1 VANTHAIP
9 DSFYEMQSVFGDL
22 GPQVI
27 VAHSGLS
34 VPVSSLTLPAV
45 AASGYVKV
53 VGPPLRMAYV
63 SQPAAS
69 LTFPG
74 NGTYWLALHT
84 DLSTAASGWTRRAGT
99 HYVWQQN
106 ATQPPGQTQLLG
118 FAQITVAGGVI
129 TAVTLLPNAVSP
141 PLSQQNSN
149 AVAITGGTAT
159 GLTAIGAPSGT
170 HTILGNVGLG
180 IVAEAG
186 LSLKT
191 GTHAYLTPN
200 VGIGTAAG
208 QPFDVGVPTRFQSPV
223 GIGIVPPGATFSL
236 DVNGH
241 VLIRQNL
248 GVAVSAGGPYALTVG
263 GPARMTR
270 QYLLETAE
278 SWSAVDNHILSIG
291 FNKGTV
297 NGIGL
302 HQKADAG
309 GGNPLTFYNLAG
321 TVIGTIATSGS
332 ATAYNTSSDVRL
344 KTAIT
349 PLTAALERIRALRP
363 VQFLWKS
370 DDSPG
375 VGFIAHEVQEVL
387 DGVITGEADAV
398 DEAGEIVPQQIDH
411 SKLVPWLTAALK
423 ETLAQVEALTARV
436 AALEAA
442 QA

>member
-1 VANTHAIP
+1 MATTHGLPDTLYETQAIW
-9 DSFYEMQSVFGDL
+9 GDL
-22 GPQVI
+22 GPEVI
-27 VAHSGLS
+27 IAHSGLS

-149 AVAITGGTAT
+149 AVAITGGSAALGGANTGVAPLAVRANTAASDYSFLWPAVRLYPHTSAAGAEVNGLRIEEPVVSGGGTVGSYRGIQLGDTTTT
-159 GLTAIGAPSGT
+159 GPSIGLLVNISNGANRYAVNCTGTAPSYFGGT
-170 HTILGNVGLG
+170 VQMATKLAVGTGGTDTNTKVRIAFDKSLEYGLIFQQLVNDAGAGVPVRFQNV
-180 IVAEAG
+180 AG
-186 LSLKT
+186 
-191 GTHAYLTPN
+191 A
-200 VGIGTAAG
+200 
-208 QPFDVGVPTRFQSPV
+208 DVG
-223 GIGIVPPGATFSL
+223 
-236 DVNGH
+236 
-241 VLIRQNL
+241 
-248 GVAVSAGGPYALTVG
+248 
-263 GPARMTR
+263 
-270 QYLLETAE
+270 
-278 SWSAVDNHILSIG
+278 SI
-291 FNKGTV
+291 T
-297 NGIGL
+297 
-302 HQKADAG
+302 
-309 GGNPLTFYNLAG
+309 T
-321 TVIGTIATSGS
+321 TGS

-398 DEAGEIVPQQIDH
+398 DDAGQIVPQQIDH